1 MLITLLCSR
10 QVHHICA
17 NDLEWSLD
25 RDWIEWWMSRCGS
38 TSHKRALRTIFYKI
52 RCIRVHSLLPPHT
65 RYYFESLTE
74 EMARKGTSTS
84 LSHHFLSQ
92 MLGDSS
98 SILATLFWIQIIL
111 DSILIDCPELQWYE
125 LTCDCSEKH
134 RLSCTYRFHLESR
147 LFAVL

>member
-1 MLITLLCSR
+1 MVDVQVWLHQSQKGTQDNFLQDSLHQSTFPSTTTHEILLC
-10 QVHHICA
+10 
-17 NDLEWSLD
+17 
-25 RDWIEWWMSRCGS
+25 
-38 TSHKRALRTIFYKI
+38 
-52 RCIRVHSLLPPHT
+52 
-65 RYYFESLTE
+65 ESLTE

-98 SILATLFWIQIIL
+98 SFLATLFWIQIIL

-134 RLSCTYRFHLESR
+134 CLSCTYRFHLESR